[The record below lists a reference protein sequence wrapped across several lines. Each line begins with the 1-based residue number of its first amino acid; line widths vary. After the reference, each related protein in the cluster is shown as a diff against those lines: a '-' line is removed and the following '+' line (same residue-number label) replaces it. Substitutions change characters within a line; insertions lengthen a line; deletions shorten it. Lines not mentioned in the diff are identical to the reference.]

1 MINKIIEKFKSR
13 TVLKYLFWKLG
24 ITKIKAKV
32 FKILNTELRRWFAD
46 KGDERLRFDYDIKD
60 DGLILELGAYTGE
73 DLDRFINNY
82 DCKIIAFEPSKSLF
96 QELQEK
102 YSSSKAEILNFGL
115 YDTNSEY
122 FLIEKNDGS
131 FIKEKVNE
139 KSDKYEKVILKKLS
153 DFITQRDLDFISLI
167 NMNIEGSEY
176 RVLKDLIES
185 GSIKNI
191 NHLQI
196 QFHRNS
202 FFYFINRYFLIKKLI
217 KTHNLKWRYKYV
229 WERWD
234 LKQ

>member
-1 MINKIIEKFKSR
+1 MP
-13 TVLKYLFWKLG
+13 LQKYVRQVKPLSEHPRYSHVD
-24 ITKIKAKV
+24 KV
-32 FKILNTELRRWFAD
+32 EML
-46 KGDERLRFDYDIKD
+46 
-60 DGLILELGAYTGE
+60 LE
-73 DLDRFINNY
+73 
-82 DCKIIAFEPSKSLF
+82 SK
-96 QELQEK
+96 
-102 YSSSKAEILNFGL
+102 
-115 YDTNSEY
+115 
-122 FLIEKNDGS
+122 
-131 FIKEKVNE
+131 

-185 GSIKNI
+185 GFIKNI